1 MWGICSTTV
10 VVSVLFLQDASIDL
24 KKDYAKLIEIK
35 RSLQE
40 CLNCLPFQ
48 RAFVSWKLK
57 YLSKL
62 AKSLNLNLNAAL
74 QALGRAAWLI
84 RNWSWIGEIRSVLKF
99 LGPWTEVAQLPISSK
114 PKSLTLG
121 SPCCLRSPNALDS
134 WSANTSKT
142 ASTIGWEQK

>member
-10 VVSVLFLQDASIDL
+10 VVSVLFFAGREYRLEEGLRQADRDQKESSRMSQLSPVPTSLRKLEAVVYFQASQ
-24 KKDYAKLIEIK
+24 K
-35 RSLQE
+35 
-40 CLNCLPFQ
+40 
-48 RAFVSWKLK
+48 
-57 YLSKL
+57 
-62 AKSLNLNLNAAL
+62 LNLNLNAAL

-84 RNWSWIGEIRSVLKF
+84 GNWSWIGEIRSVLKF

-142 ASTIGWEQK
+142 ASTTGWEQK